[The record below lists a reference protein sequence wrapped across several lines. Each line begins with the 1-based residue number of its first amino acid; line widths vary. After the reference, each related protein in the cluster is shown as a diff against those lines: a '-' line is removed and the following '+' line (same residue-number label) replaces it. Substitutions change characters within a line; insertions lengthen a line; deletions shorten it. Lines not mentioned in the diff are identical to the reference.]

1 MSSSSK
7 RSSDH
12 ALRKDGGGI
21 FILIMDAT
29 ECIFS
34 FRPSRSMMIGWHFNF
49 VSYFT
54 RINVGDGT
62 TNV

>member
-49 VSYFT
+49 VLYFT
-54 RINVGDGT
+54 RTNVGDGT

>member
-1 MSSSSK
+1 M
-7 RSSDH
+7 
-12 ALRKDGGGI
+12 KDGGGI

>member
-1 MSSSSK
+1 M
-7 RSSDH
+7 
-12 ALRKDGGGI
+12 KDGGGI

-49 VSYFT
+49 VPYFT
-54 RINVGDGT
+54 RIKLVM
-62 TNV
+62 VQLMYR